1 MDKGLSFTTM
11 RSTFRGKDEFPF
23 GQVKAIHESEL
34 KGDIWSRERFE
45 QHYCKND
52 KSAGCA

>member
-1 MDKGLSFTTM
+1 MDKGLSFTMM